1 MKLIITGHDYAGKST
16 VLKELW
22 KKYNSTNKRK

>member
-1 MKLIITGHDYAGKST
+1 MRYN

-22 KKYNSTNKRK
+22 KKYFEKKMWMTHSVLVDEA